1 MSEIIL
7 RVGDTSILDVSIYQD
22 DGLLDL
28 TEYLVL
34 FTIKKPFVGNVALN
48 PTEDAQAVIVKNS
61 DTDGGIKK
69 YALGK
74 IKISLSSIDT
84 KNIADGQYDYDL
96 QISKPNTIDTVITV
110 DSGNLSFSK
119 EVTNRIASL

>member
-34 FTIKKPFVGNVALN
+34 FTIKKPFMGNVALN

-61 DTDGGIKK
+61 DTDGGIEK